1 MLNSGFLIDE
11 TDGDLRQGLLRE
23 NSLHYGSHILCSA
36 LFATPDTK
44 AALEILSESVS
55 HDLTDFVLGQ
65 LIMSRA

>member
-44 AALEILSESVS
+44 AALEILSNVF
-55 HDLTDFVLGQ
+55 HMAQ
-65 LIMSRA
+65 LILSWVN